1 MCIRDSPATTPV
13 PLLAVDGN
21 MDPTYDESL
30 AEKSARRA
38 DTAELKVL
46 YGVGHYPH
54 VEDPP
59 CVAEILRA
67 HIGTEQR

>member
-1 MCIRDSPATTPV
+1 
-13 PLLAVDGN
+13 